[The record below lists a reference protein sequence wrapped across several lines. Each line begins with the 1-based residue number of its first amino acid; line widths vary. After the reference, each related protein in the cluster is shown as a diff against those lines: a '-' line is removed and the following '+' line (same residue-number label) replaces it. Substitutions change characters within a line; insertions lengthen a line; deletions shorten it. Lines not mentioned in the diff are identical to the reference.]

1 MSSQTTLI
9 KTPTKPSPDVD
20 HLRNVLNMIKLGP
33 DPLISPC
40 DTPLSSRPSSVLS
53 TSMVDSAVISD
64 MTTDSD
70 FDASSSIFSEDV
82 DDTIEDPMNYPQKP
96 IIQSTNPQKQKS
108 ANNSVEPNWNGIASL

>member
-20 HLRNVLNMIKLGP
+20 HLRNVLNMIKLSP

-64 MTTDSD
+64 MTTNSEIDD
-70 FDASSSIFSEDV
+70 SSSIEGSIYSEV
-82 DDTIEDPMNYPQKP
+82 LDDTIEDD
-96 IIQSTNPQKQKS
+96 PQKQKN
-108 ANNSVEPNWNGIASL
+108 ANNSVDPNWNEIAAL